1 MEWAFAICIL
11 YCIGNINTVTNSDTG
26 LPLIE
31 VYYLATGSKAVATV
45 FIVAIAI
52 VIFVALFNTFASVSR
67 LTWAFARDHGLPF
80 SRTFAQ
86 VSLSHRVAIAYL
98 HCCVPG
104 PPQIQNAIERP
115 WSGLR
120 HRLPSFPNLYRQQH
134 RLQRHHRPHRHS
146 AAHLLPLPD
155 PFLHA

>member
-11 YCIGNINTVTNSDTG
+11 YCIGDIDTVTNSDTG

-31 VYYLATGSKAVATV
+31 VYHLATGSKAVATV

-80 SRTFAQ
+80 SRTFAK
-86 VSLSHRVAIAYL
+86 VEPLSHRVCHRIL
-98 HCCVPG
+98 TILRTRSTPNSKCHLT
-104 PPQIQNAIERP
+104 P
-115 WSGLR
+115 WV
-120 HRLPSFPNLYRQQH
+120 
-134 RLQRHHRPHRHS
+134 
-146 AAHLLPLPD
+146 
-155 PFLHA
+155 